1 MGSHKLMGP
10 DGWLRLVLSLCVIAY
25 GGCSPSADKVDR
37 APDWQRVP
45 VSLELRL
52 AESAPAPGLLPAV
65 VYGQSDTL
73 YLHPQSGLSDSHI
86 ARVEAAK
93 TMGEKGL
100 VLAVWFTKTGARQ
113 LAEMTGNHIG
123 DTLAVLINS
132 VVVSAPVIQ
141 ETMGGDTKLPSHIGV
156 PLDPAAA
163 RQLALAVSK
172 TWPPAPAASGRDTA
186 KDGR

>member
-1 MGSHKLMGP
+1 
-10 DGWLRLVLSLCVIAY
+10 
-25 GGCSPSADKVDR
+25 
-37 APDWQRVP
+37 

-52 AESAPAPGLLPAV
+52 ATKTSAPDLVPAV
-65 VYGQSDTL
+65 VYGQPDTL
-73 YLHPQSGLSDSHI
+73 YLHQEPRISNSHV

-93 TMGEKGL
+93 TMAGKGL
-100 VLAVWFTKTGARQ
+100 VLSVWFTKAGAQQ
-113 LAEMTGNHIG
+113 LADMTGQHIG

-141 ETMGGDTKLPSHIGV
+141 EIMGGGDTKLPSHIGV

-172 TWPPAPAASGRDTA
+172 TWPPEPKR
-186 KDGR
+186 

>member
-1 MGSHKLMGP
+1 MG
-10 DGWLRLVLSLCVIAY
+10 LRLALSVCAIAY
-25 GGCSPSADKVDR
+25 GACSPSGDKVDT

-45 VSLELRL
+45 VSLELSL

-65 VYGQSDTL
+65 VYGQPDTL
-73 YLHPQSGLSDSHI
+73 FLHPQPRLSGDHI

-100 VLAVWFTKTGARQ
+100 VLAVWFTKAGARQ
-113 LAEMTGNHIG
+113 LADMTSNHIG

-156 PLDPAAA
+156 PLDPTAA

-172 TWPPAPAASGRDTA
+172 TWPPVPAAPKRDGT
-186 KDGR
+186 KDGK